1 MRKYE
6 YSNELVNLVK
16 KYLVDDDWHFSFDEN
31 TGMFDFGL
39 RVKSKIQKINYI
51 VDVHEDEIVV
61 YGMCPIG
68 ADHTDCNMMA
78 QMAEFL
84 CRANYGLKN
93 GCFELDFRD
102 GEVRYRSFIDCED
115 VMPSTEVIKNSIH
128 CTAAMFKRYAPG
140 IVDIIFSGCTAKEAI
155 TKCEKSPEDELRSMI
170 AEAVGE
176 DMEGA
181 DIEAM
186 LARLAANLGIT
197 DEGEDTATESEVLE
211 NVAAEPDKK
220 LEAEEEGDDVL
231 DNVITLQNEEGDDVS
246 FEFLDLME
254 YEGDEYV
261 VLLPVED
268 SEGEVVILKL
278 DDTDEESESYTSV
291 DDEETLAELFRIF
304 KEKFIDEF
312 DFVDGDD

>member
-16 KYLVDDDWHFSFDEN
+16 EFLVDDEWHFSFDEN
-31 TGMFDFGL
+31 TGVFDFGL

-68 ADHTDCNMMA
+68 ADHTDTNMMA
-78 QMAEFL
+78 QMAEFI

-102 GEVRYRSFIDCED
+102 GEIRFRSFIDCED

-155 TKCEKSPEDELRSMI
+155 AKCEKSPEDELRSMI
-170 AEAVGE
+170 REGVGE
-176 DMEGA
+176 DMDGS
-181 DIEAM
+181 DIETM
-186 LARLAANLGIT
+186 LARLATNLGIS
-197 DEGEDTATESEVLE
+197 DETEETSSENEITEEV
-211 NVAAEPDKK
+211 VAEPHK
-220 LEAEEEGDDVL
+220 ESEEEGDDSL
-231 DNVITLQNEEGDDVS
+231 DNIVTLQNEEGEDVS

-268 SEGEVVILKL
+268 SEGEVVILRL
-278 DDTDEESESYTSV
+278 DDTDDESESYTSV

-304 KEKFIDEF
+304 KEKFKDEF
-312 DFVDGDD
+312 DFVDSDD

>member
-6 YSNELVNLVK
+6 YFNELVNLVK
-16 KYLVDDDWHFSFDEN
+16 KFLVDDEWHFSFDEN
-31 TGMFDFGL
+31 TGVFDFGL

-68 ADHTDCNMMA
+68 ADHTDSKMMA

-102 GEVRYRSFIDCED
+102 GEVRFRSFIDCED

-140 IVDIIFSGCTAKEAI
+140 IVDIIFAGCTAKEAI
-155 TKCEKSPEDELRSMI
+155 AKCEKSPEAELRSMI
-170 AEAVGE
+170 TEAVGE

-186 LARLAANLGIT
+186 LARFAANLGIS
-197 DEGEDTATESEVLE
+197 DETEETPSESEITEAV
-211 NVAAEPDKK
+211 VAELHK
-220 LEAEEEGDDVL
+220 ESEEEGDDSL
-231 DNVITLQNEEGDDVS
+231 DNIVTLQNEKGEDVS

-268 SEGEVVILKL
+268 SEGEVVILRL
-278 DDTDEESESYTSV
+278 DDT

-304 KEKFIDEF
+304 KEKFKEEF
-312 DFVDGDD
+312 DFVDSGD

>member
-6 YSNELVNLVK
+6 YFNELVNLVK
-16 KYLVDDDWHFSFDEN
+16 KFLVDDEWHFSFDEN
-31 TGMFDFGL
+31 TGVFDFGL

-68 ADHTDCNMMA
+68 ADHTDSKMMA

-102 GEVRYRSFIDCED
+102 GEVRFRSFIDCED

-140 IVDIIFSGCTAKEAI
+140 IVDIIFAGCTAKEAI
-155 TKCEKSPEDELRSMI
+155 AKCEKSPEAELRSMI
-170 AEAVGE
+170 TEAVGE

-186 LARLAANLGIT
+186 LARFAANLGIS
-197 DEGEDTATESEVLE
+197 DETEETPSESEITEAV
-211 NVAAEPDKK
+211 VAELHK
-220 LEAEEEGDDVL
+220 ESEEEGDDSL
-231 DNVITLQNEEGDDVS
+231 DNIVTLQNEKGEDVS

-261 VLLPVED
+261 VLLLVED
-268 SEGEVVILKL
+268 SEGEVVILRL
-278 DDTDEESESYTSV
+278 DDTDDESESYTSV

-304 KEKFIDEF
+304 KEKFKEEF
-312 DFVDGDD
+312 DFVDSGD

>member
-6 YSNELVNLVK
+6 YSNELVNIVK
-16 KYLVDDDWHFSFDEN
+16 KFLVDDEWHFSFNEN
-31 TGMFDFGL
+31 TGVFDFGL
-39 RVKSKIQKINYI
+39 RVRSKIQKINYV

-68 ADHTDCNMMA
+68 ADHTDSNMMA
-78 QMAEFL
+78 QMAEFV

-102 GEVRYRSFIDCED
+102 GEIRYRSFIDCEE

-128 CTAAMFKRYAPG
+128 CTAAMFKHYAPG
-140 IVDIIFSGCTAKEAI
+140 IVEIIFSGCLAKEAI
-155 TKCEKSPEDELRSMI
+155 AKCEKSPEDELRSMI
-170 AEAVGE
+170 TEAVGE
-176 DMEGA
+176 DMKGA

-186 LARLAANLGIT
+186 LARLAENLGIT
-197 DEGEDTATESEVLE
+197 DEMEEPASESTVTEEV
-211 NVAAEPDKK
+211 AETPNKS
-220 LEAEEEGDDVL
+220 EAEGGDVL
-231 DNVITLQNEEGDDVS
+231 DNIVTLQNEEGDDVS

-254 YEGDEYV
+254 YEGSEYV

-278 DDTDEESESYTSV
+278 EDTDDELESYTSV
-291 DDEETLAELFRIF
+291 DDEETLTELFRLF
-304 KEKFIDEF
+304 KEKFEDEF
-312 DFVDGDD
+312 DFEDSDD

>member
-16 KYLVDDDWHFSFDEN
+16 KFLVDDEWHFSFDEN
-31 TGMFDFGL
+31 TGVFDFGL

-68 ADHTDCNMMA
+68 ADHTDTNMMA
-78 QMAEFL
+78 QMAEFI

-102 GEVRYRSFIDCED
+102 GEIRFRSFIDCED

-155 TKCEKSPEDELRSMI
+155 AKCEKSPEDELRSMI
-170 AEAVGE
+170 REVVGE
-176 DMEGA
+176 DMDGS
-181 DIEAM
+181 DIETM
-186 LARLAANLGIT
+186 LARLATNLGIS
-197 DEGEDTATESEVLE
+197 DETEETSSENEITEEV
-211 NVAAEPDKK
+211 VAEPHK
-220 LEAEEEGDDVL
+220 ESEEEGDDSL
-231 DNVITLQNEEGDDVS
+231 DNIVTLQNEEGEDVS

-268 SEGEVVILKL
+268 SEGEVVILRL
-278 DDTDEESESYTSV
+278 DDTDDESESYISV

-304 KEKFIDEF
+304 KEKFKDEF
-312 DFVDGDD
+312 DFVDSDD